1 MIFFE
6 LLKRFLRKLFA
17 DRFKN
22 IIIRVQLNQVF
33 KLNILDQIWVVE
45 ITLPEKDKN
54 SDLIAF
60 VLYLWGRSP
69 HAPGAA

>member
-1 MIFFE
+1 
-6 LLKRFLRKLFA
+6 
-17 DRFKN
+17 
-22 IIIRVQLNQVF
+22 LNQVF

-60 VLYLWGRSP
+60 VLYLWGLAPTPPVQPRKLPSGRSRLLVLVKKKINL
-69 HAPGAA
+69 ARTSR